1 MIDSE
6 KLKYIRRILTGEY
19 RDWFNSMTFTTFE
32 EFKELFVRAFIA
44 DVSQVREELRE
55 RQQKSDEDIDRYLQV
70 IRNIARPGNLGD

>member
-1 MIDSE
+1 MTDSE

-32 EFKELFVRAFIA
+32 EFKELFVRAFTA